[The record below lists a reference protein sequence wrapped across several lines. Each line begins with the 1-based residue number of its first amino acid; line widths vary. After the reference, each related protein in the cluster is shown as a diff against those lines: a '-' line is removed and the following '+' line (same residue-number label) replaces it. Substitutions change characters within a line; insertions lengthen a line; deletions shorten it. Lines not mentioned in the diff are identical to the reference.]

1 MTKTTITQNK
11 QDAAEA
17 LAIEPAQIG
26 TMRMELGVLR
36 NRGLLITLDIRGTSI
51 FATQTD
57 WADLGIAGDDPRSKR
72 LTRGRKYLI
81 PESIVKQRR
90 SIEVRAR
97 QLLERL
103 TYEVRG
109 FHPYRFLPFEAYEK
123 FKENWERLL
132 ADDAD
137 FKSSLIASLDEYRD
151 EAAADFGEIALAS
164 WSTLQATGNAYY
176 YPDRDG
182 FSDSIVARV
191 LQKFP
196 TASDI
201 QSKLTMDYH
210 VSMAFGVDTL
220 AEQETRAKL
229 TAEQAQLEIARLRAE
244 AASEQETVRHEAE
257 IHRLEEAE
265 RNARYDAIRQAE
277 AEHYRQQLNESAGPL
292 AEMFSDLRARLAD
305 AAVEMAES
313 VEKSG
318 FVRGKVAQ
326 RGRGLLEIFNLMSV
340 TDDRD
345 LKDALLKLNQA
356 IGPAADNRG
365 KDAPERSTE
374 EVKSALQKIV
384 DLAEEAKSEITSPQ
398 SRFAGLRLLSD
409 MQAEEVNG

>member
-1 MTKTTITQNK
+1 MTTITQTK

-17 LAIEPAQIG
+17 LSIEPTRIG

-36 NRGLLITLDIRGTSI
+36 NRGLLIALDIRGTSI

-97 QLLERL
+97 QLLDRL

-123 FKENWERLL
+123 FKAVWEGLL

-137 FKSSLIASLDEYRD
+137 FKASLIANLDEYRD
-151 EAAADFGEIALAS
+151 QTAADFAQIASAS
-164 WSTLQATGNAYY
+164 WLTLQANGNECF
-176 YPDRDG
+176 YPDSDS
-182 FSDSIVARV
+182 FSDSVIASALLR
-191 LQKFP
+191 FP
-196 TASDI
+196 TATDI
-201 QSKLTMDYH
+201 QSKLTMDYR
-210 VSMAFGVDTL
+210 VSLAFGVDVL
-220 AEQETRAKL
+220 AAQEAQARLTEEQARQKIAELRAQTA
-229 TAEQAQLEIARLRAE
+229 TAEETARHQAEL
-244 AASEQETVRHEAE
+244 
-257 IHRLEEAE
+257 HRLEEAE
-265 RNARYDAIRQAE
+265 RNARNEAIRQAE
-277 AEHYRQQLNESAGPL
+277 AEHYRQQLNETAGPL
-292 AEMFSDLRARLAD
+292 AEMFADLRVRLAD
-305 AAVEMAES
+305 AAIEMAES

-340 TDDRD
+340 TDDGD

-356 IGPAADNRG
+356 IGPVADDRG

-374 EVKSALQKIV
+374 EVKVALQKIV
-384 DLAEEAKSEITSPQ
+384 DLADEARAEIMSPQ
-398 SRFAGLRLLSD
+398 SRFAGLRLLSEV
-409 MQAEEVNG
+409 QNEEVC

>member
-1 MTKTTITQNK
+1 MTTITQNK
-11 QDAAEA
+11 QDAASA
-17 LAIEPAQIG
+17 LSIEPTRIG

-36 NRGLLITLDIRGTSI
+36 NRGLLIALDICGTSI

-97 QLLERL
+97 QLLDRL

-123 FKENWERLL
+123 FKAVWEGLL

-137 FKSSLIASLDEYRD
+137 FKSSLLASLDDYRD
-151 EAAADFGEIALAS
+151 EAAADFAQIAIAA
-164 WSTLQATGNAYY
+164 WSTLQATGNDCY
-176 YPDRDG
+176 YPDPDG
-182 FSDSIVARV
+182 FADSILARA
-191 LQKFP
+191 LAKFP
-196 TASDI
+196 TPGDI
-201 QSKLTMDYH
+201 QTKLTMDYR
-210 VSMAFGVDTL
+210 VSMAFGVDAL
-220 AEQETRAKL
+220 VEQETRAKL
-229 TAEQAQLEIARLRAE
+229 TAEQAQLEIARLRAQ
-244 AASEQETVRHEAE
+244 AASEQETARHEAE
-257 IHRLEEAE
+257 INRLEEAE

-277 AEHYRQQLNESAGPL
+277 AEHYRAQLNESAGPL
-292 AEMFSDLRARLAD
+292 SEMFLDLRNRLAE

-345 LKDALLKLNQA
+345 LKDALVKLNQA
-356 IGPAADNRG
+356 IGPGSEESG
-365 KDAPERSTE
+365 KSPERSPE
-374 EVKSALQKIV
+374 EVKAALEKIV
-384 DLAEEAKSEITSPQ
+384 ELAEEARAEITSPQ
-398 SRFAGLRLLSD
+398 SRFAGLRVLSELEV
-409 MQAEEVNG
+409 EEVA